1 MTAPWRGLS
10 GMALSPVRRAARLAT
25 LFQTPLDSYRY
36 ARLRQR
42 RRSGP
47 GGTPVSLRLRA
58 LGGAP
63 VLCRPGQDVWTLKHT
78 FIDGF
83 HLPPIELPDGAVIL
97 DLGSNV
103 GYTVADMAHRYPAA
117 RILGVEM
124 DATNHRLAVAN
135 TAAYGTRV
143 TILHA
148 AVWVHDGEI
157 AYAGDEPDAYHVE
170 MGGGSVPAVAEAVAG
185 APAAKAVAKRIGT
198 LLAEHGLERVHY
210 MKMDVEGAEAD
221 LLAGRLDW
229 ADRVDSIKV
238 EIHPPASASVICDT
252 LRAHGFTCSYDEQH
266 WNTVVAVREPRQD

>member
-1 MTAPWRGLS
+1 
-10 GMALSPVRRAARLAT
+10 MALSPMRRAARLAT
-25 LFQTPLDSYRY
+25 LFQTPLDSHRY
-36 ARLRQR
+36 AALRRHRQ
-42 RRSGP
+42 SGP
-47 GGTPVSLRLRA
+47 GGTPVALRLRA

-78 FIDGF
+78 FIERF
-83 HLPPIELPDGAVIL
+83 HLPPIELPVGAAIL

-103 GYTVADMAHRYPAA
+103 GYTVADMAYRYPTA
-117 RILGVEM
+117 RIVGVEM

-135 TAAYGTRV
+135 TEGYGSRV
-143 TILHA
+143 TIVHA
-148 AVWVHDGEI
+148 AVWVHDGEVT
-157 AYAGDEPDAYHVE
+157 YGGDEPDAYHVE
-170 MGGGSVPAVAEAVAG
+170 VGGGTAQPVTS
-185 APAAKAVAKRIGT
+185 KRIGT

-229 ADRVDSIKV
+229 ADRVDSLKV

-252 LRAHGFTCSYDEQH
+252 LRAHGFTCSHDEQH